1 MGSEVSGV
9 TRGFSIRRL
18 WSTERE
24 LYRDH
29 LKRLDAESRHSRFTG
44 SVSDTFIDAYVR
56 SSLGY
61 DMIVYGAFD
70 EGQLIAVGELR
81 LSYGSW
87 PPAAETAF
95 SVEKEYQDHGLGDML
110 LNRVIAAA
118 QNRGVQKLEMYCLG
132 TNTKMRHLAQ
142 KHRAT
147 LDIFDGDTAAHIE
160 PALFN
165 PIAFFGE
172 VIEETND
179 VLVRMGHWPFLSHM
193 RDGTDRK

>member
-1 MGSEVSGV
+1 MVSVASEVV
-9 TRGFSIRRL
+9 KPLSIRRL

-24 LYRDH
+24 LYSEH

-44 SVSDTFIDAYVR
+44 TVSDTFIDAYV
-56 SSLGY
+56 STSFGY

-70 EGQLIAVGELR
+70 EAQLIAVGELR

-87 PPAAETAF
+87 PLAAETAF
-95 SVEKEYQDHGLGDML
+95 SVEKKYQDHGLGDML
-110 LNRVIAAA
+110 LNRVIIAA
-118 QNRGVQKLEMYCLG
+118 QNRGVQKLDLYCLG

-160 PALFN
+160 PASFN
-165 PIAFFGE
+165 PVIFLNE
-172 VIEETND
+172 VLEETSY
-179 VLVRMGHWPFLSHM
+179 VWERMGRWPFLSR
-193 RDGTDRK
+193 RDDPTDRR